1 MDCSPVNL
9 LMSILVISATNRKGS
24 ATLEISKKLCGI
36 LTNMKIE
43 HHFVNLEDFTD
54 LLSKQAPYKDL
65 EEGSELV
72 KFQDTVLIPSN
83 KFIFVIPE
91 YNGSFPGFLK
101 WWIDT
106 FSIRKSAE
114 TYKFKKVALI
124 GVSDGINGNVRGIDH
139 FMAIC
144 RYLKMIIYP
153 AFVYFPSIVK
163 VLDLWDEN
171 HKNSNRLEKLIEEF
185 IAF

>member
-1 MDCSPVNL
+1 
-9 LMSILVISATNRKGS
+9 MSILVISGTNRKGS

-36 LTNMKIE
+36 MTKMHVE
-43 HHFVNLEDFTD
+43 HRFVNLEDFTE
-54 LLSKQAPYKDL
+54 LLSKQAPYKSL
-65 EEGSELV
+65 ENDSELV
-72 KFQDTVLIPSN
+72 NFQDSILIPSE

-106 FSIRKSAE
+106 FSIRKAAE
-114 TYKFKKVALI
+114 SYKFKKAAFI

-139 FMAIC
+139 FMAVC
-144 RYLKMIIYP
+144 RYLKMVIYP
-153 AFVYFPSIVK
+153 GFVYFPSIVK

-171 HKNSNRLEKLIEEF
+171 PKNANRLEKFIEEF
-185 IAF
+185 SAF

>member
-1 MDCSPVNL
+1 
-9 LMSILVISATNRKGS
+9 MSILVISGTNRKGS

-36 LTNMKIE
+36 LSKMNIE
-43 HHFVNLEDFTD
+43 HSFVNLEDFTE
-54 LLSKQAPYKDL
+54 LLSKQAPYKELDAN
-65 EEGSELV
+65 SELV
-72 KFQDTVLIPSN
+72 KFQESKLIPSE

-124 GVSDGINGNVRGIDH
+124 GISDGINGNVRGIDH

-144 RYLKMIIYP
+144 RYLKMIVYP
-153 AFVYFPSIVK
+153 VFVYFPSIVK

-171 HKNSNRLEKLIEEF
+171 PKNANRLEKLIEEF
-185 IAF
+185 RAF

>member
-1 MDCSPVNL
+1 
-9 LMSILVISATNRKGS
+9 MSILVISGTNRKGS

-36 LTNMKIE
+36 LTKMNVE
-43 HHFVNLEDFTD
+43 HNFVNLEDFTE
-54 LLSKQAPYKDL
+54 LLSEQAPYKELDPS
-65 EEGSELV
+65 SELV
-72 KFQDTVLIPSN
+72 KFQELKLIPSE

-124 GVSDGINGNVRGIDH
+124 GISDGINGNVRGIEH

-153 AFVYFPSIVK
+153 SFVYFPSIVK

-171 HKNSNRLEKLIEEF
+171 PKNAKRLETLIEEF
-185 IAF
+185 RAF